1 MPDDAL
7 IGHDAP
13 GSLELRKRHR
23 DAHLANLRALD
34 EAGRVRHAGPML
46 DDSGA
51 PCGSVVIFEAES
63 LDAARALA
71 AGDAYV
77 TEGVFERYEVRET
90 RVVFPESPSPS
101 D

>member
-1 MPDDAL
+1 MPYYAL

-13 GSLELRKRHR
+13 GRLELRKRHR

-34 EAGRVRHAGPML
+34 EAGRVRHAGPLL

-51 PCGSVVIFEAES
+51 PCGSVVIFEAKS
-63 LDAARALA
+63 LEAAQELA

-77 TEGVFERYEVRET
+77 TEGIFERYEVRET
-90 RVVFPESPSPS
+90 RVIFPESPSPS
-101 D
+101 G